1 MKNFLLGL
9 LNFLLGLLI
18 NVLYVYV
25 LFPIVIVGVM
35 SWLWMPLLLEFEGA
49 FIIGIVISILTLVVT
64 VIVDYKLESY

>member
-18 NVLYVYV
+18 NVLYAYV
-25 LFPIVIVGVM
+25 VFPIVLIGVM
-35 SWLWMPLLLEFEGA
+35 SWLWMPLLFEFEGA

-64 VIVDYKLESY
+64 VVVETVTNK